1 MVTDVKEIK
10 KHRGRTYLVKSMY
23 GMIWVLLSR
32 TTRSRIQAGLF
43 MVDRKWS
50 GRHSTTVP
58 DQNLTNSGQSDILYR
73 ITWFDDNDRAR
84 TRSRTKVV
92 NWSTTLKE
100 ASHSFMNNAYS
111 IFRSRKGSM
120 EISWFPSLR
129 HNNNHRTILWLI
141 VVLHSHDDAK
151 VIRPPKFS
159 ECMCVNCTYNIIPGC
174 DKYVRQSGGV
184 PNCVYY
190 IISLSTLKALRRGS
204 IHPCLLRN
212 HVCVERLY
220 NNLFLIYLFFNWSI
234 N

>member
-1 MVTDVKEIK
+1 MINNNIMQSEKTIFSVSFQTNRLMVTDVKEIK

-58 DQNLTNSGQSDILYR
+58 DQSLNNSGQSDILYR

-111 IFRSRKGSM
+111 MFRSRKGSM

-129 HNNNHRTILWLI
+129 HNNNHRTIL
-141 VVLHSHDDAK
+141 
-151 VIRPPKFS
+151 
-159 ECMCVNCTYNIIPGC
+159 
-174 DKYVRQSGGV
+174 
-184 PNCVYY
+184 
-190 IISLSTLKALRRGS
+190 
-204 IHPCLLRN
+204 
-212 HVCVERLY
+212 
-220 NNLFLIYLFFNWSI
+220 
-234 N
+234 